1 MPETI
6 DVLIVGGG
14 FAGLTAGALLAR
26 GGRRVALFEKHS
38 KLGGY
43 AQYFGTPPFD
53 SATHL
58 IGDCGPDGA
67 TRRTLAQAGVLGQI
81 ELGLLDPAYAAVFPN
96 QRYLAPTEPERLR
109 LELSTLWPGEAD
121 GIRRFLA
128 DVDRLGAEYLTL
140 PAEPAPDSL
149 LAGCHDLT
157 LSAFLDRY
165 THNEEVR
172 AALSALWLFAG
183 LPPHNLSAPYYAYLW
198 RSFHSQGPGFV
209 KGGVRNLAEALAGV
223 ITANGGLVEN
233 NMAVTRITRNR
244 GWVTG
249 AQVADGREFLT
260 RAVIATN
267 SPHDTFEELLSAE
280 GQTAAGYPPLRS
292 YATSVSAITA
302 HLLVDGEVEPPARTT
317 LIHSTYDLS
326 GAFIDIQRS
335 EPEYS
340 ALVCSVLDH
349 GDAHRVPEGKHLV
362 SLFTLAPYSRYDNWE
377 VPWDVRRTKEY
388 RAIPEYLELKKDL
401 GDELIRQA
409 ETVLPGL
416 SERAEAVKIGTPIT
430 MERYTWNTGGAAY
443 GWANVVSQSGLN
455 RPGNETTFQG
465 LFVAGQ
471 WSFPGGTV
479 AGAIE
484 SGRRVAEL
492 LLNTER

>member
-26 GGRRVALFEKHS
+26 GGRKVALFEKHS

-43 AQYFGTPPFD
+43 AQYFGQPPFD

-58 IGDCGPDGA
+58 IGECGAQGS
-67 TRRTLAQAGVLGQI
+67 TRRTLEQAGVLDRV
-81 ELGLLDPAYAAVFPN
+81 ELCPLEPAYAAVFPN
-96 QRYLAPTEPERLR
+96 QRYLAATDPERLR
-109 LELSTLWPGEAD
+109 IELSTLWPGEAD

-128 DVDRLGAEYLTL
+128 DVDRLGEQYAALPGE
-140 PAEPAPDSL
+140 PAEGSL
-149 LAGCHDLT
+149 LARCHDQT
-157 LSAFLDRY
+157 LSDFLDGY
-165 THNEEVR
+165 TRSGEVR

-183 LPPHNLSAPYYAYLW
+183 LPPHNMSAAYYAHLW
-198 RSFHSQGPGFV
+198 RSFHSQVPGYV
-209 KGGVRNLAEALAGV
+209 RGGVHNLSRALADV
-223 ITANGGLVEN
+223 IIANGGTVEN

-249 AQVADGREFLT
+249 AQLADGREFLT

-267 SPHDTFEELLSAE
+267 SPHDLFEELLSAE

-302 HLLVDGEVEPPARTT
+302 HLLVNGPVEPPARTT
-317 LIHSTYDLS
+317 LIHSTYDFS
-326 GAFIDIQRS
+326 EAFIDIQRS

-340 ALVCSVLDH
+340 ALVCSVLDR
-349 GDAHRVPEGKHLV
+349 GDAQRVPEGKHLV

-377 VPWDVRRTKEY
+377 VPWDVRRSKEY
-388 RAIPEYLELKKDL
+388 RTLPAYLELKKEL
-401 GDELIRQA
+401 GEDLIRQA

-416 SERAEAVKIGTPIT
+416 GERAEAVKIGTPIT
-430 MERYTWNTGGAAY
+430 MERYTWNTGGASY

-465 LFVAGQ
+465 LFLAGQ
-471 WSFPGGTV
+471 WTFPGGTV

-484 SGRRVAEL
+484 SGRRVADL

>member
-26 GGRRVALFEKHS
+26 GGRKVALFEKHS

-43 AQYFGTPPFD
+43 AQYFGQPPFD

-58 IGDCGPDGA
+58 IGDCGPNGT
-67 TRRTLAQAGVLGQI
+67 TRAILAQAGALDRV

-96 QRYLAPTEPERLR
+96 QRYSAPTDPERMR

-121 GIRRFLA
+121 GIKRFLQ
-128 DVDRLGAEYLTL
+128 DVDQLGEEYSTL
-140 PAEPAPDSL
+140 PNEPAPDSL
-149 LAGCHDLT
+149 LARCHDLT
-157 LSAFLDRY
+157 LSGFLDGYSR
-165 THNEEVR
+165 NEEVR
-172 AALSALWLFAG
+172 AALSVLWLFAG
-183 LPPHNLSAPYYAYLW
+183 LPPHNMSAAYYAYLW
-198 RSFHSQGPGFV
+198 RSFHSQGPGYV
-209 KGGVRNLAEALAGV
+209 KGGVRNLSQALADV
-223 ITANGGLVEN
+223 ITQNGGTVEN

-280 GQTAAGYPPLRS
+280 GQTSAGYPPLRS

-302 HLLVDGEVEPPARTT
+302 HLLVNGPVEPPARTT

-326 GAFIDIQRS
+326 GAYIDIQRS

-349 GDAHRVPEGKHLV
+349 GDIERVPEGKHLV
-362 SLFTLAPYSRYDNWE
+362 SLFSLAPYSRYDNWE
-377 VPWDVRRTKEY
+377 VPWDLRRTKEY
-388 RAIPEYLELKKDL
+388 RTLPDYVALKKDL

-416 SERAEAVKIGTPIT
+416 SEHAEVVKIGTPIT
-430 MERYTWNTGGAAY
+430 MERYTWNTGGAAF

-479 AGAIE
+479 AGAID
-484 SGRRVAEL
+484 SGRRVADL
-492 LLNTER
+492 LLNAER